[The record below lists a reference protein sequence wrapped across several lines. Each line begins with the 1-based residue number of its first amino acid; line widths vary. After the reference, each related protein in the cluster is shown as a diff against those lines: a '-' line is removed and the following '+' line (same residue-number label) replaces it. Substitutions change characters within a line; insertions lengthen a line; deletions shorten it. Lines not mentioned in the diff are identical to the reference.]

1 LRALTSSGFGPK
13 ERRWNGKSVLLEWR
27 CAWAERVN
35 EHLARAGHAARIDHR
50 TLAAQQIELMPERRI
65 GIGRARGGAGALPV
79 HLEER
84 IAEQQRI
91 AKANGETILEDPSVA
106 LRALTRQRPAFTH
119 RELVQYLRARTDS
132 AVQFE
137 AVMTAVSQSS
147 ELVALGAIDGQDR
160 FTSRDMI
167 EAEKSLLR
175 RAASMAT
182 RRGHGVPLDR
192 QNILSAQ
199 CMLRGTARQAFMCL
213 VSEGDAK
220 ALAVTGH
227 PKAAILAAASQAW
240 GGQGLTVRGVAPS
253 RRAACSLQAASG
265 VSSQSLAACEEEWQ
279 GDFEMSRDAVLLL
292 DGAEMLGLKQ
302 LERFLAVADRARAKA
317 VFVGDFDQL
326 HAARAESPFRDLMR
340 NIPDSVEV
348 SHEC

>member
-1 LRALTSSGFGPK
+1 
-13 ERRWNGKSVLLEWR
+13 
-27 CAWAERVN
+27 
-35 EHLARAGHAARIDHR
+35 
-50 TLAAQQIELMPERRI
+50 M
-65 GIGRARGGAGALPV
+65 

-106 LRALTRQRPAFTH
+106 LRALTRQRPVFTH
-119 RELVQYLRARTDS
+119 QELVQYLRARTQN
-132 AVQFE
+132 AVEFD
-137 AVMTAVSQSS
+137 AVLSAVSQSS
-147 ELVALGAIDGQDR
+147 ELVALGSAGGQDR
-160 FTSRDMI
+160 FTSRDLI

-175 RAASMAT
+175 RAALMAS

-199 CMLRGTARQAFMCL
+199 CMLRDSARQAFMCL

-220 ALAVTGH
+220 ALAVTGQ
-227 PKAAILAAASQAW
+227 PKAAILTAASQAW
-240 GGQGLTVRGVAPS
+240 GEQGFAVRGAAPS
-253 RRAACSLQAASG
+253 RRAACSLQAVSG
-265 VSSQSLAACEEEWQ
+265 VTSQSLAACEEEWQ
-279 GDFEMSRDAVLLL
+279 GDFEMSRDMVLLL

-326 HAARAESPFRDLMR
+326 HAVRAESPFRDLMR

-348 SHEC
+348 SHDC